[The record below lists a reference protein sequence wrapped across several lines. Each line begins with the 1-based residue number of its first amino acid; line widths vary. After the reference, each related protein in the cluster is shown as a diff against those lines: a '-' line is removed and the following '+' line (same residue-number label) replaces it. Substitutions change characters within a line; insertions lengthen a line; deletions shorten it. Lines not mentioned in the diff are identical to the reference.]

1 MERRYIQSHKE
12 LEVYRMAFAVAMQV
26 FEMSK
31 RFPGEERYSLT
42 DQIRRS
48 SRSVSANIT
57 EAWRKR
63 RYEGSFVVKLNDA
76 ESEAAET
83 QTWLDFAVEC
93 GYLEADI
100 AHKLYQEY
108 DHILGKLVN
117 MIANPSPWL
126 MPTRK

>member
-1 MERRYIQSHKE
+1 
-12 LEVYRMAFAVAMQV
+12 
-26 FEMSK
+26 
-31 RFPGEERYSLT
+31 
-42 DQIRRS
+42 
-48 SRSVSANIT
+48 VSANIT

>member
-12 LEVYRMAFAVAMQV
+12 LEVYRMAFAAAMQV

>member
-12 LEVYRMAFAVAMQV
+12 LEVYRMAFAAAMQV

-31 RFPGEERYSLT
+31 RFPGEGRYSLT

-83 QTWLDFAVEC
+83 HPL
-93 GYLEADI
+93 L
-100 AHKLYQEY
+100 LR
-108 DHILGKLVN
+108 
-117 MIANPSPWL
+117 PSAI
-126 MPTRK
+126 